1 MQQSSDE
8 RPHCESIH
16 DQSYVELMMFVFS
29 EASAIL
35 LGPLMQLSS
44 TSVKTL
50 FDAPGATLSDPNLYT
65 RLCDI
70 PEQMPFEA
78 AKAVYKTLLDEME
91 AYQDTAAPRRAMGM
105 PAFVLMNAYRRL
117 KS

>member
-1 MQQSSDE
+1 
-8 RPHCESIH
+8 
-16 DQSYVELMMFVFS
+16 MMFVFS

-91 AYQDTAAPRRAMGM
+91 AYQLRIKTQRRRAV
-105 PAFVLMNAYRRL
+105 PWACQRL
-117 KS
+117 FS